1 MYVQETKG
9 IVTTSLGMIC
19 KRSDGTVYLKNADGF
34 MGCASVQDFGKG
46 QSMTLNF
53 SSDVGDKKISYEVE
67 FKADHAVRKIQIIEM
82 KQR

>member
-34 MGCASVQDFGKG
+34 MGCASVQDLEKVS
-46 QSMTLNF
+46 Q
-53 SSDVGDKKISYEVE
+53 
-67 FKADHAVRKIQIIEM
+67 
-82 KQR
+82 